1 MESSLKRRDPMQQ
14 QQPPQT
20 DSDAE
25 NNISGGDRLISP
37 CKRLRLHDTPDK
49 TVTFADQT
57 NRQDTPGAP
66 RRCGSAD
73 DTTPVK
79 PIPDQNSPDT
89 SVTPATNAREKS
101 ERSTN
106 FASENSQLSG
116 NTQED
121 SEAPTDEARVE
132 DAPCCSPD
140 ASPVQSPVVTPEK
153 SLAFG
158 AEEDQEDV
166 DGHDSPGTPQH
177 RIPNNTPEKSDD
189 LDDHSDVDDIFV
201 NGAASEESEHYV
213 FNPTSGNSVT
223 FADRTNVN
231 GVHFEEDTS
240 RLPGRSCSERSVTF
254 ADQTNTNGA
263 HRRTDPPHRSMNS
276 SVLKKER
283 DQEPFPSEHADSPIT
298 QLCSEPFGLVPFSES
313 LAGPPNLQRRLRFN
327 SAGNLLC
334 PEELDHHRLSLQSY
348 GSLAQFGSH
357 GRHRHRRVCSSG
369 SSYLDAQQAP
379 YEDAPAAVAAAQL
392 VPQGS
397 HRRHFTASGS
407 EGSLLRPQN
416 LDHRFIQAQQLA
428 GPNQGRL
435 VDYGSVDGPGRLVD
449 YGSIDDLQGQTRHHG
464 DQGGLVG
471 YGSVDILAGFP
482 RQARDCGQSG
492 HGHYGGVDAWA
503 KEPQHRDSTQGR
515 LWYYGSIDDPRRL
528 TSSLQSVHPASQR
541 GQVFEGS
548 QHHAGGTSKGQS
560 NLVRQRSEQTFVRS
574 ASRRTLPRLSSQGT
588 EGKLG
593 RSASHGSM
601 RHHGHQE
608 PAGRVG
614 YSGSHQ
620 SAPHQNQ
627 QHDFVADKSG
637 HPGYTN
643 HPGGAK
649 NSRGSLC
656 VLTNSGNQ
664 GSVVHGHDRP
674 GPVAHPAVAN
684 NGYHTHHQAGTA
696 GLFGSS
702 GSHADLHFHGNT
714 GQLGVFKHSDLHADA
729 QRIRSGSAGSTD
741 SRGRSAGSQRSVE
754 SQGRSVG
761 SQRSVESQG
770 RSVGSQRSSESQG
783 RSVGSQRS
791 SESQGRSVGSQR
803 SVESQ
808 GRSVGSQRSS
818 ESHGREVGTGSQQ
831 SVDSR
836 GNPRASLRPEEAYPA
851 DSALA
856 EASKKRK
863 VLETPGM
870 VSVSVCFCLSFIVC
884 SFSV

>member
-57 NRQDTPGAP
+57 NRQDAPGAP

-73 DTTPVK
+73 GIIPVK
-79 PIPDQNSPDT
+79 PTPDQNSPDT
-89 SVTPATNAREKS
+89 SVTPATNTREKC
-101 ERSTN
+101 EPSTN
-106 FASENSQLSG
+106 FALENSQLSG
-116 NTQED
+116 NTQEN
-121 SEAPTDEARVE
+121 SAAPTDEARVE
-132 DAPCCSPD
+132 NASCCSPEG
-140 ASPVQSPVVTPEK
+140 SPVQSPVFTPEK

-158 AEEDQEDV
+158 AEEEQEDV

-177 RIPNNTPEKSDD
+177 PIPNNTPEKSDD

-201 NGAASEESEHYV
+201 NGAASEASGHYD

-231 GVHFEEDTS
+231 GVHFEEETS
-240 RLPGRSCSERSVTF
+240 RLPGPSCSERSVTF

-263 HRRTDPPHRSMNS
+263 RRRTDPPHRSMNP

-283 DQEPFPSEHADSPIT
+283 DQEPFPSERADNPT
-298 QLCSEPFGLVPFSES
+298 PQLCSEPLGLVPFSES
-313 LAGPPNLQRRLRFN
+313 MAGPPVLQRRLRFN

-357 GRHRHRRVCSSG
+357 GRHRRRVCSSG

-379 YEDAPAAVAAAQL
+379 YDDAPAAVAAVPL

-428 GPNQGRL
+428 GPSQGRL
-435 VDYGSVDGPGRLVD
+435 VEYGSVDGPGRLVD
-449 YGSIDDLQGQTRHHG
+449 YGSIDDLQGKTRHRR

-471 YGSVDILAGFP
+471 YGSVDVLAGFP
-482 RQARDCGQSG
+482 RQARDSGQIG
-492 HGHYGGVDAWA
+492 YGHYGGVDVWA

-528 TSSLQSVHPASQR
+528 TSSLQSVQPASQR
-541 GQVFEGS
+541 GQVFEES
-548 QHHAGGTSKGQS
+548 QHHAGGSSKGQS
-560 NLVRQRSEQTFVRS
+560 NLVRQGSEQTFVRS
-574 ASRRTLPRLSSQGT
+574 ASRRTLPRLGSQGT

-593 RSASHGSM
+593 RSVSHGSV

-614 YSGSHQ
+614 DSGSHQ

-627 QHDFVADKSG
+627 QHDFAADKSG

-674 GPVAHPAVAN
+674 GPVAHPALAN

-696 GLFGSS
+696 GLFGN
-702 GSHADLHFHGNT
+702 A

-729 QRIRSGSAGSTD
+729 HRIRSGSPGSTD
-741 SRGRSAGSQRSVE
+741 SHGRSAGSQRSVE

-770 RSVGSQRSSESQG
+770 RSVGSRRSS
-783 RSVGSQRS
+783 
-791 SESQGRSVGSQR
+791 
-803 SVESQ
+803 ESQ

-836 GNPRASLRPEEAYPA
+836 GNPRASQRPEEAYPA
-851 DSALA
+851 DAALA

-870 VSVSVCFCLSFIVC
+870 VSVSVCFCLSFVVC